1 MMRIPIFLA
10 LSLVLVPAG
19 AGAASPAGDAAAGRR
34 LYWEGVSSTGEP
46 IKARAQGDTE
56 ISGVQFTCVS
66 CHRPSGYGSSEGGQY
81 APPILGDLLYEA
93 SSGDRNRLFHELYE
107 EVQSKEFW
115 AKIRDPRLRPAYTDK
130 TLAAALI
137 TGRDPTGRELS
148 ASMPR
153 FALSEQDAANIIAFL
168 KTMSIAPDPGVG
180 PDEIHF
186 ATVFTENADPEK
198 RAAVIDTMNAF
209 FRWKNIDTEGDLS
222 NPGFSPLYRSG
233 FLSTYRAWRLDVWEL
248 KGRPETWRDQ
258 LDAYYKANPVF
269 AVVGGIVD
277 GPHAPVADFCD
288 SSGTPCVFPITELPL
303 TRRSQYDYSL
313 YFSRGRELEG
323 ESLAKFLVEENGV
336 REIAQYYLEDNLG
349 AASAVAFLKYAQA
362 RGARVVS
369 KGFSTAEH
377 LQAAFEDCCEG
388 KPEALVV
395 WPGGHSTEVVGAL
408 EQKKLKKISWI
419 GLPSDAIE
427 PAKLT
432 DRKLKKRL
440 IFSYPYEKPGAFH
453 PRVFDVRA
461 WMNSR
466 GLVVNYP
473 REQFE
478 TYYALT
484 MIEHGLEH
492 LLGDFNREYLIELI
506 EHEAEK
512 NLNIGTHPTLALGP
526 GQRFASKGAYIMRLS
541 DESEAGISP
550 ASDWIVP

>member
-1 MMRIPIFLA
+1 MMRIQTIGAF
-10 LSLVLVPAG
+10 SLLLFSAG
-19 AGAASPAGDAAAGRR
+19 ASAEPLTGDAAAGRR

-46 IKARAQGDTE
+46 IKARAQGDIE
-56 ISGVQFTCVS
+56 ISGAQFTCVS
-66 CHRPSGYGSSEGGQY
+66 CHRPSGYGSSEGGEY
-81 APPILGDLLYEA
+81 APPILGDLLYEP
-93 SSGDRNRLFHELYE
+93 SGGDRNRLFHELYE

-137 TGRDPTGRELS
+137 AGKDPTGRELG

-153 FALSEQDAANIIAFL
+153 FALSERDAANVIAFL
-168 KTMSIAPDPGVG
+168 KTMSINPDPGVG
-180 PDEIHF
+180 PDVIHF
-186 ATVFTENADPEK
+186 ATVFTENSDPEK
-198 RAAVIDTMNAF
+198 RAAVLDTMNAF
-209 FRWKNIDTEGDLS
+209 FKWKNIDTEGDLS

-233 FLSTYRAWRLDVWEL
+233 FLPTYRGWRLDVWEL
-248 KGRPETWRDQ
+248 KGRPESWREQ
-258 LDAYYKANPVF
+258 LDAYYEANPVF

-288 SSGTPCVFPITELPL
+288 SSGTPCIFPITELPL
-303 TRRSQYDYSL
+303 TRRSQYNYSL

-336 REIAQYYLEDNLG
+336 REIAQYYLEDSLG

-369 KGFSTAEH
+369 SGFSSAEH
-377 LQAAFEDCCEG
+377 LQAALVACCEG

-395 WPGGHSTEVVGAL
+395 WPGAHSAQAVAVL
-408 EQKKLKKISWI
+408 EQKRLKKISWV

-427 PAKLT
+427 PAKLK
-432 DRKLKKRL
+432 DKKLKKRFV
-440 IFSYPYEKPGAFH
+440 FSYPYEKPGAFH

-466 GLVVNYP
+466 GLVVKYP

-492 LLGDFNREYLIELI
+492 LLGDFNREYLIELV

-526 GQRFASKGAYIMRLS
+526 GQRFASKGAYMMRLS
-541 DESEAGISP
+541 DESEAGITP
-550 ASDWIVP
+550 ASTWIVP